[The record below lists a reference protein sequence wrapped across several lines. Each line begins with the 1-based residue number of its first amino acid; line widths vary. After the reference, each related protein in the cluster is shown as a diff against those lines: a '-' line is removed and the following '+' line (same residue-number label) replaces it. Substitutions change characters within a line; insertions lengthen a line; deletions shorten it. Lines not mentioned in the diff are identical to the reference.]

1 MAKPFEPL
9 LPLFPDLLVVSP
21 TLTAA
26 AFSRLFLKSIS
37 NGEQVLRRPFIEAP
51 SHRASA
57 LLAPWGVKV
66 LPSISELLLSWK
78 KCTLFSACRKNWREN
93 RLQLATECQ
102 DCYLCRY

>member
-9 LPLFPDLLVVSP
+9 LPLFPDLLAVSP

-78 KCTLFSACRKNWREN
+78 KCTPFQYLQEKLERE
-93 RLQLATECQ
+93 QIAIGH
-102 DCYLCRY
+102 

>member
-78 KCTLFSACRKNWREN
+78 KCTPFQCL
-93 RLQLATECQ
+93 
-102 DCYLCRY
+102 